1 MTDER
6 TGRELT
12 PRDPDRDEVVVRERQ
27 EAQTPERFY
36 AGDSAHVVGLT
47 EERAAQIVRQS
58 GNARS
63 IAFLATLVLA
73 LFIPIYWFYDL
84 GFPTIAGSSRL
95 EAEAKAQQV
104 TDIGRGHELY
114 LANCAQ
120 CHGPE
125 GKGGIGPPLNDQAK
139 LYNAVSSDGRSGTGH
154 LNPNYLQ
161 RVLEVGGRYVC
172 GDPNS
177 IMPAWLQPAGPLNY
191 REVEELIEFL
201 TASKDITYATTA
213 DHPVEEG
220 ATIEP
225 TVPQQGWRD
234 PAYQPAPGTSPVP
247 ECWRPYSNPA
257 FAQASAGASLPA
269 VEDPGTA
276 DSPREIA
283 VKETAA
289 LTITDAEGAKLA
301 AIAVKAGETV
311 TFQVENTANFPHNFY
326 IGTKEQLQANDRAA
340 TEGTPDFSTGIQPL
354 SYTFDQDATNL
365 QYACIIPG
373 HYDSMHGDFQIQP

>member
-1 MTDER
+1 MSDER

-12 PRDPDRDEVVVRERQ
+12 PRDPDRDEVVVRERP

-63 IAFLATLVLA
+63 IAFLATLIVA

-84 GFPTIAGSSRL
+84 GFPAIAGSSRL

-139 LYNAVSSDGRSGTGH
+139 LYNALTSDGRPGTGH

-172 GDPNS
+172 GDPDS

-191 REVEELIEFL
+191 RQVEELIAFL
-201 TASKDITYATTA
+201 TASKDISYVTTPA
-213 DHPVEEG
+213 HPIEEG
-220 ATIEP
+220 ATNEP
-225 TVPQQGWRD
+225 TEPQQGWRD
-234 PAYQPAPGTSPVP
+234 PSYQPAPGSSPVP

-257 FAQASAGASLPA
+257 FPQASAGASLAP
-269 VEDPGTA
+269 VESPGTVEA
-276 DSPREIA
+276 PREIA
-283 VKETAA
+283 VK
-289 LTITDAEGAKLA
+289 
-301 AIAVKAGETV
+301 
-311 TFQVENTANFPHNFY
+311 
-326 IGTKEQLQANDRAA
+326 
-340 TEGTPDFSTGIQPL
+340 
-354 SYTFDQDATNL
+354 
-365 QYACIIPG
+365 
-373 HYDSMHGDFQIQP
+373 